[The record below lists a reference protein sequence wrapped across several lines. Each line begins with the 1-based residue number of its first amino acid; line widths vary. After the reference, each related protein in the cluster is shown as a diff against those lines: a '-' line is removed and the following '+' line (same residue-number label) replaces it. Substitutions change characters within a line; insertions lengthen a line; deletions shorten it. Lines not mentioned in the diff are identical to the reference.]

1 MKLPGWHG
9 GGLSHKILYALVA
22 VTLVVF
28 VLFYFVGYN
37 HPYSENPDFIEPR
50 LTVAVIVL
58 AMAISF
64 LALGVT
70 AWAVVMALKKK
81 GKAQKKIHG
90 INAALIS
97 TVVVAFTTL
106 LLVASFL
113 VGSSEAINV
122 NGKEYNDNI
131 ALRGADM
138 FVLSSV
144 IMMVVDAAAVAW
156 GTIKSHLN
164 K

>member
-22 VTLVVF
+22 VTVVVF

-37 HPYSENPDFIEPR
+37 HPFHENPDFIEPR
-50 LTVAVIVL
+50 MTVAVIVL
-58 AMAISF
+58 ALAICL

-70 AWAVVMALKKK
+70 VWAVVMAFRKR
-81 GKAQKKIHG
+81 GKTQKKIHG
-90 INAALIS
+90 INIALIS
-97 TVVVAFTTL
+97 TVVVVFTTL
-106 LLVASFL
+106 LLVFSFL
-113 VGSSEAINV
+113 IGSSEALNV
-122 NGKEYNDNI
+122 NGKEYNDSL

-144 IMMVVDAAAVAW
+144 IMMVVAAAAVAW